1 VYERRLK
8 TQEGDMTSAVQ
19 NPANALVSDTY
30 MSKGAQLDQII
41 GDARLKYFAGQFTQ
55 DQYTAE
61 IKRWHTEGGDQ
72 VIKEMNE
79 LYAK

>member
-1 VYERRLK
+1 
-8 TQEGDMTSAVQ
+8 
-19 NPANALVSDTY
+19 